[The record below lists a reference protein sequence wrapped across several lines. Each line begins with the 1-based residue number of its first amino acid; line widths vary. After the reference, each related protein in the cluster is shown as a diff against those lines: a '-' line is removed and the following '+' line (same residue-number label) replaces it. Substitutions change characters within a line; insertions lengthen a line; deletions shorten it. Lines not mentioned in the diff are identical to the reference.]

1 MGAAPPRRGFTPAPH
16 KNEIINLV
24 GTYALILIL
33 MSLLPPLR
41 KVLQDSS
48 QGIASLEVPSNLMV
62 KDVKELFGQLSQEQ
76 NKIQELLSSLG
87 YALRSFSN
95 LHQFLEL
102 IPLIASRVNDADGA
116 ILIVF
121 KSNGQVNLESLHCSD
136 YASTNGLAIVKPQQL
151 RRTLEQEIQ
160 HVLASSVDILDQ
172 LVNRA
177 LGIGANVFSTPILV
191 KNFIHGRL
199 YVFSYK
205 PDYTWS
211 PNRQQLIRLV
221 ADQAAVGIENNALA
235 AELLKKERQDRELEI
250 GAEIQRQLLPRNC
263 PEIHGAK
270 LAAKCLTADRV
281 GGDYYDFIPVSK
293 STSLPDGCWSIVI
306 GDVMGKGVPAGLI
319 MTMTRGM
326 LRAEVLNGHSPGKI
340 LEHLNQIMY
349 DDLEKSHRFVT
360 MFYSEYDPKTQIL
373 SYSNAAHL
381 PALLRRSQTK
391 TIHSLDTL
399 GALIG
404 LEAGSIYDQNH
415 VQLYPGDIVIY
426 YTDGFTEAANTMG
439 DRFDEENLRLYLQK
453 ACQKCDQI
461 TDSSN
466 CPQGILDFIYEGVQS
481 FIGQGRSHSDDM
493 TLIVMQIE

>member
-1 MGAAPPRRGFTPAPH
+1 
-16 KNEIINLV
+16 
-24 GTYALILIL
+24 
-33 MSLLPPLR
+33 MSMTLLPPLR
-41 KVLQDSS
+41 KVPQPAGAPKLE
-48 QGIASLEVPSNLMV
+48 ASTLMI
-62 KDVKELFGQLSQEQ
+62 KDVRELFGQLSQEQ

-121 KSNGQVNLESLHCSD
+121 KPNGQVNLESLHCSD
-136 YASTNGLAIVKPQQL
+136 YAANGLAVVKPQQL

-160 HVLASSVDILDQ
+160 HVLASSIEILDQ

-191 KNFIHGRL
+191 KNFVQGRL
-199 YVFSYK
+199 YVFSHK
-205 PDYTWS
+205 PDYAWN

-250 GAEIQRQLLPRNC
+250 GAEIQSQLLPRQC
-263 PEIHGAK
+263 PTIQGAK

-293 STSLPDGCWSIVI
+293 SVALPQDRRWSIVI

-326 LRAEVLNGHSPGKI
+326 LRAEVLNGHSPSKI

-373 SYSNAAHL
+373 FYSNAAHL
-381 PALLRRSQTK
+381 PALLWRSRTQ

-453 ACQKCDQI
+453 ACQKYAKNSDR
-461 TDSSN
+461 N
-466 CPQGILDFIYEGVQS
+466 CPQGILDFIYDGVQS

-493 TLIVMQIE
+493 TLIVMQIEKIDQNQN